1 MEFVYKYMECGGLDK
16 NSLLIYRMT
25 WVNRINKGNYRVY
38 SITRVNMGTQ
48 DI

>member
-1 MEFVYKYMECGGLDK
+1 MECGGLGK

-25 WVNRINKGNYRVY
+25 LVNIGKQNKQGYIGVYRVY
-38 SITRVNMGTQ
+38 SITRVNIGTQ

>member
-1 MEFVYKYMECGGLDK
+1 MGTQDGGIQSIQHYQGK
-16 NSLLIYRMT
+16 HRYTGYIG
-25 WVNRINKGNYRVY
+25 VYRVY